1 MHFTL
6 GHKNGGDFAAGNLPS
21 SFDPTVGHLT
31 ALVPLLPG
39 NLPCTR
45 KEAWQIP
52 WDTHENL
59 DLFTSVL
66 HYTSFIFVR
75 MYFLRILRMKFPKF

>member
-1 MHFTL
+1 M
-6 GHKNGGDFAAGNLPS
+6 PS
-21 SFDPTVGHLT
+21 TFDPTAGHLT

-39 NLPCTR
+39 NLPFTR

-59 DLFTSVL
+59 DLFRSVR
-66 HYTSFIFVR
+66 HYTLFIFVR
-75 MYFLRILRMKFPKF
+75 TYFFKNIETEISEILRIYRECARS